1 MEKVMT
7 KSKGYLLVHNIS
19 KKNNIGN
26 IVRSACAFG
35 IEKVFY
41 ITNKPDS
48 SKKMKAMK
56 DFQFFGNQGTLK
68 HMNF

>member
-1 MEKVMT
+1 MEKQLP
-7 KSKGYLLVHNIS
+7 KGYLFLHNIG

-35 IEKVFY
+35 LKEVIYV
-41 ITNKPDS
+41 TNKPDD

-56 DFQFFGNQGTLK
+56 
-68 HMNF
+68 